1 MNNPS
6 QTEQLLSAILEFSS
20 VSMLLV
26 PFFSPNDNPDAFTTM
41 YRRILESTNNDLIF
55 ALLTK
60 VKKLPK
66 ICCHGS
72 VFDKLRILGCKTR
85 IVLAVEIHN
94 GFYCPLDRYNYVIE
108 CWS

>member
-60 VKKLPK
+60 VKELPK
-66 ICCHGS
+66 ICCS
-72 VFDKLRILGCKTR
+72 VFDKLRILGYKTR

-94 GFYCPLDRYNYVIE
+94 GFYCPLDRY
-108 CWS
+108 